1 MLQEDRKYQIIAMGE
16 LVWDMLPTGKVLGGF
31 PVNLCYG
38 LNCLGDQ
45 AEPVTA
51 AGTDS
56 LGERAI
62 THLHSLG
69 LSTLYVQTSDHPTG
83 TVDVSLD
90 VRGQPTFTIGKNA
103 AWDFLEWA
111 PDLQE
116 LAHSADAVCFGTL
129 GQRSPQ
135 SRSTIGRL
143 LETAPLR
150 ALRVFDVNLR
160 PPHFSP
166 DIIRASLQKADIVK
180 LSDPE
185 MEHVVQLLEV
195 RPGPVESQMS
205 QLLNDY
211 RLKLICVTRGAEGS
225 ILMSRDEIHLHPGFA
240 VEVADTVGAGDAFL
254 AALVFYY
261 LRQAPLEVINER
273 ANRLGAWISSQA
285 GATPPGTRAAAR
297 TMTRQENLGTE

>member
-1 MLQEDRKYQIIAMGE
+1 MLQEDRKYQIIAVGE
-16 LVWDMLPTGKVLGGF
+16 LVWDMLPTGRMLGGF
-31 PVNLCYG
+31 PVNLCYS
-38 LNCLGDQ
+38 LRCLGDQ

-69 LSTLYVQTSDHPTG
+69 LSTLYVQTSDHTTG

-90 VRGQPTFTIGKNA
+90 VRGQPTFSIRENA

-111 PDLQE
+111 PELQE

-135 SRSTIGRL
+135 SRRTIGRL
-143 LETAPLR
+143 LETAPVR

-211 RLKLICVTRGAEGS
+211 RLKLICVTRGEEGS
-225 ILMSRDEIHLHPGFA
+225 ILLSRDEIHLHPGFA

-261 LRQAPLEVINER
+261 LRQAPLEVINEA
-273 ANRLGAWISSQA
+273 ANRLAAWISSQP
-285 GATPPGTRAAAR
+285 GATPRGARAVAR
-297 TMTRQENLGTE
+297 RITHREE